1 MRMLSMLMAG
11 AAALA
16 AFATPAAAAP
26 AGEGRLDPATAASIR
41 ASDAGPA
48 VIAHRGASALRPEHT
63 LEAYALA
70 IAEGA
75 DFVEPDLVM
84 TRDGVLV
91 ARHENEIGSTT
102 DVAAHPR
109 FASRRTLREVDGE
122 QVDGWFI
129 EDFSLAELRTLR
141 ARERLPELRDTAYDG
156 RFVVPT
162 FDEIVAA
169 VAQAS
174 ARDGRIIGLVPELKH
189 SSHFHARGLD
199 PEAALMEAL
208 QRHAYT
214 RRAPVGVQSFEVGN
228 LRRLRGLLDAAGLR
242 NVFLVQLIGDPQASP
257 ADLVVAGTPVPYLQL
272 LSAQGLQDIAGY
284 ADVLAPHLRYVL
296 PLDAAG
302 ALAAP
307 TPLVP
312 AAHAAGLAVH
322 VWTLRPENPFLPPA
336 LRCAAGVRCED
347 GARTEALAF
356 VEAGVDGLFGDD
368 PGLLRRI
375 LQQRP

>member
-1 MRMLSMLMAG
+1 MLSMLMAG
-11 AAALA
+11 VAALA
-16 AFATPAAAAP
+16 AAALPGGAAAAE
-26 AGEGRLDPATAASIR
+26 ARLDPATAAAIR
-41 ASDAGPA
+41 ASASGPA

-102 DVAAHPR
+102 DVATHPR
-109 FASRRTLREVDGE
+109 FASRRTVREVDGE
-122 QVDGWFI
+122 RIDGWFI

-141 ARERLPELRDTAYDG
+141 ARERLPELRSVAYDG
-156 RFVVPT
+156 RFAVPT
-162 FDEIVAA
+162 FDEIVVA
-169 VAQAS
+169 VAEAS
-174 ARDGRIIGLVPELKH
+174 ARDGRSIGLVPEIKH

-228 LRRLRGLLDAAGLR
+228 LQRLRGLLDAAGLR

-257 ADLVVAGTPVPYLQL
+257 YDRVLAGQPRPYLQM
-272 LSAQGLQDIAGY
+272 LSPDGLAAIAGY

-307 TPLVP
+307 TPLLA

-322 VWTLRPENPFLPPA
+322 AWTLRPETPFLPPA
-336 LRCAAGVRCED
+336 LRCADGLRCEA
-347 GARTEALAF
+347 GARVEAEALA
-356 VEAGVDGLFGDD
+356 EAGVDALFADD

-375 LQQRP
+375 LQERTPAE